1 MAALGCLVGHNSM
14 SDRTCVLVVKASV
27 FLSFESFDGSVE
39 LPMPAL
45 LSLTPQVRS
54 IINCS
59 FYMFGEGAVNDE

>member
-39 LPMPAL
+39 LPMPEL
-45 LSLTPQVRS
+45 IGCLVDKK
-54 IINCS
+54 I
-59 FYMFGEGAVNDE
+59 F